1 MTSKE
6 NDAITLDNF
15 KRYEV
20 LEPAD
25 FQILK
30 FDNLGQVLFN
40 WFECPSML
48 VDERALNTGMV
59 LVATFGVDGTP
70 DLALCVRPLD
80 LFDQFTRMEGLGKD
94 FESSIESLE
103 NANDIDDERVW
114 VSHPDG

>member
-1 MTSKE
+1 MTPRE
-6 NDAITLDNF
+6 NDTITLDNF

-20 LEPAD
+20 LEPANYQ
-25 FQILK
+25 FLK
-30 FDNLGQVLFN
+30 FNNLGQVLFD

-59 LVATFGVDGTP
+59 LVATFDVDGTP
-70 DLALCVRPLD
+70 NLALRVRPLD
-80 LFDQFTRMEGLGKD
+80 LFDPFMRMEGLGKD

-103 NANDIDDERVW
+103 NANDLEDERVW